1 MGRMKEVFLKM
12 KEENYKG
19 DPQEYLK
26 EYAENL
32 KSIKEIDILCP
43 NCFKG
48 KLLQENETDC
58 SCPGCGQGFTM
69 TNNTL
74 RYK

>member
-1 MGRMKEVFLKM
+1 MGKIKEVYIKM

-26 EYAENL
+26 EYVKKL
-32 KSIKEIDILCP
+32 QSIKEIDILCP
-43 NCFKG
+43 ECFKS
-48 KLLQENETDC
+48 KLLQENKTDC
-58 SCPGCGQGFTM
+58 SCPRCGQNFTM
-69 TNNTL
+69 IDNTL